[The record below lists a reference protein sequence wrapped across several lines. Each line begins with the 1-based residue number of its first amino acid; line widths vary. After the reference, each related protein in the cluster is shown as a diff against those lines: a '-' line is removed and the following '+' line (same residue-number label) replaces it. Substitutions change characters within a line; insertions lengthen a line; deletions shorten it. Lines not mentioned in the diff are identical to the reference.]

1 MGLRFLEIWVR
12 VEEEMVS
19 NFFFKNFVIN
29 KLKEKING
37 GWSLFSWA
45 GLEDR

>member
-19 NFFFKNFVIN
+19 ILFIYLFLTSFVIN
-29 KLKEKING
+29 K
-37 GWSLFSWA
+37 
-45 GLEDR
+45 

>member
-19 NFFFKNFVIN
+19 ILFIYFFFTSFVIN
-29 KLKEKING
+29 K
-37 GWSLFSWA
+37 
-45 GLEDR
+45 